1 MNLFFKRKV
10 IHELS
15 FEDGDFSTTWREM
28 GKHIETPINGCGVG
42 YFNDFPYPNERNPE
56 IDDYLIKNGI
66 AVRNKDGDLEVTEKT
81 SEFIRRFYDLINNFE
96 KYVKET
102 E

>member
-10 IHELS
+10 IHELT
-15 FEDGDFSTTWREM
+15 FEDGDFSTSFGDMER
-28 GKHIETPINGCGVG
+28 HIETPTNGCGVG
-42 YFNDFPYPNERNPE
+42 YFNGFTYPYERNPE

-81 SEFIRRFYDLINNFE
+81 SGFIRRIDVLITLRLN
-96 KYVKET
+96 KG
-102 E
+102 